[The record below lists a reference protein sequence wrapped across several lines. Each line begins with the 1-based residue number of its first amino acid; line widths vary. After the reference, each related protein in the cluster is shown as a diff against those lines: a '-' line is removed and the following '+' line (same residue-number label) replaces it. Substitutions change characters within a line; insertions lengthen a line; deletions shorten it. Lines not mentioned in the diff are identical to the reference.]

1 MAMSVLTNKSAL
13 VALQALNATSD
24 RLTDVQGKINTG
36 LKVAGA
42 KDNAAVYAIA
52 QGQRADTSA
61 LSAVKMSLDRASSIT
76 DVALTAGQQ
85 ISDILVQMKEKVAGA
100 ADPSAS
106 LETRQAFDDE
116 FQTLLTAIQ
125 QFANSA
131 TFDGANILNASQT
144 ADLQFLANVDA
155 NSYVSLTPQDFTVSG
170 TIISLDG
177 SVLTGSTN
185 SNALTVLGDLDSAI
199 ANVTAAL
206 AEMGA
211 EAKQIEKHNIFVSKL
226 ADVLETGIGN
236 LVDADLAKESA
247 RLQALQVQQQ
257 LGAQALS
264 IANQSPQI
272 ILSLFRS

>member
-13 VALQALNATSD
+13 LALQNLNATTEKLGD
-24 RLTDVQGKINTG
+24 AQNKINTG

-61 LSAVKMSLDRASSIT
+61 LAAVKMSLDRATSLS
-76 DVALTAGQQ
+76 DVALTAGQS

-100 ADPSAS
+100 SDPSATVDS
-106 LETRQAFDDE
+106 RKAFDDE
-116 FQTLLTAIQ
+116 FQSLLRSIQ
-125 QFANSA
+125 QFADSA
-131 TFDGANILNASQT
+131 EFDGANILNGSQT
-144 ADLQFLANVDA
+144 ADLQFLANVD
-155 NSYVSLTPQDFTVSG
+155 SGDYITLTPQDFTISG
-170 TIISLDG
+170 TLINLDG

-185 SNALTVLGDLDSAI
+185 SAALAVLADLDDAI
-199 ANVTAAL
+199 ANVTASL
-206 AEMGA
+206 AELGA
-211 EAKQIEKHNIFVSKL
+211 EAKQIEKHNTFVSKL
-226 ADVLETGIGN
+226 QDVLEAGIGN

-264 IANQSPQI
+264 IANTAPQI

>member
-13 VALQALNATSD
+13 LALQNLNATTEKLGD
-24 RLTDVQGKINTG
+24 AQNKINTG

-61 LSAVKMSLDRASSIT
+61 LAAVKMSLDRATSLS
-76 DVALTAGQQ
+76 DVALTAGQS

-100 ADPSAS
+100 SDPSSTA
-106 LETRQAFDDE
+106 ETRKAFDDE
-116 FQTLLTAIQ
+116 FQSLLRSIS

-131 TFDGANILNASQT
+131 EFDGANILNGSQT
-144 ADLQFLANVDA
+144 ADLEFLANVD
-155 NSYVSLTPQDFTVSG
+155 SGDYITLTPQDFTISG
-170 TIISLDG
+170 TLINLDG
-177 SVLTGSTN
+177 AVLTGSTN
-185 SNALTVLGDLDSAI
+185 SAALAVLADLDDAI
-199 ANVTAAL
+199 ANVTASL
-206 AEMGA
+206 AELGA
-211 EAKQIEKHNIFVSKL
+211 EAKQIEKHNTFVSKL
-226 ADVLETGIGN
+226 QDVLEAGIGN

-264 IANQSPQI
+264 IANTAPQI